1 MRSARE
7 EASEL
12 LFALW
17 SAPRELLPTLAAIP
31 APGKPRGSDTYPSCP
46 TRLGPAGGLLRERR
60 QIVQE
65 PEPGGLQCPREDG
78 RLDGG
83 N

>member
-17 SAPRELLPTLAAIP
+17 SAPRELLPSPGVFPVIALSATKTVIP
-31 APGKPRGSDTYPSCP
+31 IPSP
-46 TRLGPAGGLLRERR
+46 WM
-60 QIVQE
+60 
-65 PEPGGLQCPREDG
+65 
-78 RLDGG
+78 
-83 N
+83 